1 MDATKAHLGGRR
13 RGARRNEYQ
22 RVSLDPT
29 YRSYKPSAC
38 TAYNHSDTF

>member
-1 MDATKAHLGGRR
+1 MDATKAHSSS
-13 RGARRNEYQ
+13 GARRNEYQ